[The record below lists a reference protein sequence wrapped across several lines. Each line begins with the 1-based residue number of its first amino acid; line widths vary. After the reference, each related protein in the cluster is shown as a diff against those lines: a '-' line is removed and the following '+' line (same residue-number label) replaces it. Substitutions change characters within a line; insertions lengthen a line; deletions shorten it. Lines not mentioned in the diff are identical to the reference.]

1 MKAMKPLEN
10 RKNRGE
16 TTAYAGVRKRAADGK
31 PVAIVEPCPIRDVL
45 DRIGDQWSLLVLQ
58 ALAVRVMRFGEI
70 NRAIGD
76 ISKQM
81 LSRTLKRL
89 EQDGFVKRTL
99 FAEIPPRVEYELTE
113 LGRSFLAP
121 LEALVAWADANHK
134 SICNARRDYADGDT
148 F

>member
-1 MKAMKPLEN
+1 MKPLEN
-10 RKNRGE
+10 QRKIGE
-16 TTAYAGVRKRAADGK
+16 LAARPASSNSVSAAKRA
-31 PVAIVEPCPIRDVL
+31 AIVEPCPIRDVL

-58 ALAVRVMRFGEI
+58 ALAARLMRFGEI

-121 LEALVAWADANHK
+121 LEALVAWADANHQ
-134 SICNARRDYADGDT
+134 SICNARRDYADGDAA
-148 F
+148 

>member
-1 MKAMKPLEN
+1 MKPLEN
-10 RKNRGE
+10 QRKIGE
-16 TTAYAGVRKRAADGK
+16 LAARPASSNSVSAAKRA
-31 PVAIVEPCPIRDVL
+31 AIVEPCPIRDVL

-58 ALAVRVMRFGEI
+58 ALAARLMRFGEI

-89 EQDGFVKRTL
+89 YQDGFVKRTL

-121 LEALVAWADANHK
+121 LEALVAWADANHQ
-134 SICNARRDYADGDT
+134 SICNARRDYADGDAA
-148 F
+148 

>member
-1 MKAMKPLEN
+1 MKMGESAM
-10 RKNRGE
+10 RSS
-16 TTAYAGVRKRAADGK
+16 AGKRAPAAK
-31 PVAIVEPCPIRDVL
+31 PATIVVPCPIRDVL

-58 ALAVRVMRFGEI
+58 ALAACVMRFGEI

-99 FAEIPPRVEYELTE
+99 FAEIPPRVEYELTA

-121 LEALVAWADANHK
+121 LEVLVAWADANHQ
-134 SICNARRDYADGDT
+134 SICNARRDYADGEAA
-148 F
+148 

>member
-1 MKAMKPLEN
+1 MNAMKRLGN
-10 RKNRGE
+10 RRNPGE
-16 TTAYAGVRKRAADGK
+16 AAAPASAPKLASAGRPA
-31 PVAIVEPCPIRDVL
+31 AIVEPCPIRDVL

-58 ALAVRVMRFGEI
+58 ALAARVMRFGEI

-113 LGRSFLAP
+113 LGHSFLAP
-121 LEALVAWADANHK
+121 LEALVAWADANHQ
-134 SICNARRDYADGDT
+134 SICNARRDYAGGDAV
-148 F
+148 